1 MTLDELI
8 LDLQRIRYS
17 EGNVPVFLQSDD
29 GRGHLVLQGLNKPL
43 IVEAPTQNYVVL
55 KPEV

>member
-17 EGNVPVFLQSDD
+17 EGSIPVFLQSDD
-29 GRGHLVLQGLNKPL
+29 GRGHLVLQGLQKPQA
-43 IVEAPTQNYVVL
+43 VEAPTQNYVVL